1 MRTRM
6 LRGVV
11 LVAAVLALS
20 VATAHAQSLVK
31 GRVVDAQNKPVEGAV
46 IHFEQKDANYK
57 RDTKSDKKGEFLF
70 VGLPTGEYKVTATK
84 ETLTDTQTARIS
96 GAEPA
101 FVSFQLRAPAPAGAT
116 AAANPTAGLSAI
128 TNSAKAGGDD
138 AEAIKPLITSAL
150 ESYNANKYAEA
161 IPKFNDLIKKLPAC
175 SDCYM
180 YLSVS
185 YFATNEPEAAESAL
199 KKSIEIKPTPDAY
212 NMLANLYNQQKKF
225 ELGAAAAKKATELS
239 EAAAAAPPVAAPA
252 GAAAPAAAA
261 APPPPSPEMNSA
273 NAYNDGVKLWN
284 DNKYADAKAKFEEAA
299 KTNPQ
304 NADAQYMIGM
314 ANLNLG
320 QIPAARAAFQSYL
333 KISPEGDKA
342 AQVKTFLTQL
352 PK

>member
-70 VGLPTGEYKVTATK
+70 VGLPSGEYKVTATK
-84 ETLTDTQTARIS
+84 DTLTDTQTARIS
-96 GAEPA
+96 GAEQA
-101 FVSFQLRAPAPAGAT
+101 FVSFQLRAPAPPA

-128 TNSAKAGGDD
+128 TSSAKEGGTD
-138 AEAIKPLITSAL
+138 ADAIKPLIASAL

-161 IPKFNDLIKKLPAC
+161 IPKFNELLKKLPMC

-199 KKSIEIKPTPDAY
+199 KKSIEIKPTAEAY
-212 NMLANLYNQQKKF
+212 NGLANVYNAQRKF
-225 ELGAAAAKKATELS
+225 DDATAASKKATELAS
-239 EAAAAAPPVAAPA
+239 AGAGATASPEAA
-252 GAAAPAAAA
+252 
-261 APPPPSPEMNSA
+261 
-273 NAYNDGVKLWN
+273 YNQGVILFNQGKA
-284 DNKYADAKAKFEEAA
+284 ADAKPLFESVVQAQP
-299 KTNPQ
+299 N
-304 NADAQYMIGM
+304 NADAHYMLGM
-314 ANLNLG
+314 TMAG
-320 QIPAARAAFQSYL
+320 TEPAKAVAEFEAYL
-333 KISPEGDKA
+333 KLAPTGKNAPLAKQFVDALK
-342 AQVKTFLTQL
+342 K
-352 PK
+352 

>member
-1 MRTRM
+1 M

-70 VGLPTGEYKVTATK
+70 VGLPSGEYKVTATK
-84 ETLTDTQTARIS
+84 DTLTDTQSARVS
-96 GAEPA
+96 GAEQA
-101 FVSFQLRAPAPAGAT
+101 FVSFQLRAPAPAA
-116 AAANPTAGLSAI
+116 AAANPTAGFSAI
-128 TNSAKAGGDD
+128 SSATKDSSD
-138 AEAIKPLITSAL
+138 AEALKTLAASAL

-161 IPKFNDLIKKLPAC
+161 IPKFNDLVKKLPTC

-185 YFATNEPEAAESAL
+185 YFATNEPEAAETAL
-199 KKSIEIKPTPDAY
+199 KKSLEIKPTAEAY

-239 EAAAAAPPVAAPA
+239 EAAAAAAPGAAAPA
-252 GAAAPAAAA
+252 AGATAAPAAAA

-299 KTNPQ
+299 KANPQ
-304 NADAQYMIGM
+304 NPDAQYMIGM
-314 ANLNLG
+314 ANLNLN

-333 KISPEGDKA
+333 KIAPEGDKA

>member
-70 VGLPTGEYKVTATK
+70 VGLPSGEYKVTATK
-84 ETLTDTQTARIS
+84 DTLTDTQTARIS
-96 GAEPA
+96 GAEQA
-101 FVSFQLRAPAPAGAT
+101 FVSFQLRAPAPPA

-128 TNSAKAGGDD
+128 TSSAKEGGTD
-138 AEAIKPLITSAL
+138 ADAIKPLIASAL

-161 IPKFNDLIKKLPAC
+161 IPKFNELLKKLPMC

-199 KKSIEIKPTPDAY
+199 KKSIEIKPTAEAY

-225 ELGAAAAKKATELS
+225 ELGAAAAKKAAEVA
-239 EAAAAAPPVAAPA
+239 EAAAAAPPAAAAPA
-252 GAAAPAAAA
+252 AAGAPAAAA

-273 NAYNDGVKLWN
+273 SAYNDGVKLWN
-284 DNKYADAKAKFEEAA
+284 ENKYADAKAKFEEAA